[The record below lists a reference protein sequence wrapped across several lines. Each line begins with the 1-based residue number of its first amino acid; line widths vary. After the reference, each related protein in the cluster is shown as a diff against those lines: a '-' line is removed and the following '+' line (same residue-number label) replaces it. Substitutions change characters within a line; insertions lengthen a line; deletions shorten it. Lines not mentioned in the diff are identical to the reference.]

1 MVEIPKW
8 AMEKAND
15 IHLNMLGMS
24 YRENVEAIAAA
35 LAEERDRA
43 ASELGAVSAE
53 LEFCRFGNSLLLA
66 KLKAHDALLRQW
78 EGYGC
83 PDCGGDCASANPPI
97 SLCIMRET
105 RNAIR
110 GGSHE

>member
-1 MVEIPKW
+1 MSKLPEW
-8 AMEKAND
+8 AMEKANL
-15 IHLNMLGMS
+15 IHLSNLGLG

-35 LAEERDRA
+35 LAEERERA

-53 LEFCRFGNSLLLA
+53 LELCRFGNSILLE
-66 KLKAHDALLRQW
+66 KLKAQDGLLRQW